1 VIAGSDPA
9 AAAGVTQ
16 ILAQTGEVLLGMHI
30 DLVRSRRLTA
40 KIVRAYAAGD
50 AAAVSRLQRQRATID
65 DRFNPAKALAATVR
79 YLELAQHRLGRSDLA
94 AVSYH
99 MGIGNLAQVLDDYDG
114 GRGVPYAQ
122 LYFDSAPYR
131 HPAAYTLLSGFGDQS
146 SLYYWRVLG
155 AAQIMRLYRTN
166 RSELARLNA
175 LQTMSASSADVLH
188 PPDQTRA
195 FGDPDALARA
205 YVGHRVVPLPS
216 NASSLGLAYDPSM
229 GALAHR
235 LGKTPAL
242 YRGLAPAALA
252 LLLELGNRVR
262 ALSAGTAPLIVTSA
276 VTDGRYQQLL
286 GFSDPPAAAG
296 YSFTLARRYVRPA
309 QAAALQSLLD
319 RLQALNLVA
328 WVRFPTT
335 IEVTV
340 AYDAAQVIATGV

>member
-1 VIAGSDPA
+1 
-9 AAAGVTQ
+9 
-16 ILAQTGEVLLGMHI
+16 
-30 DLVRSRRLTA
+30 
-40 KIVRAYAAGD
+40 
-50 AAAVSRLQRQRATID
+50 
-65 DRFNPAKALAATVR
+65 
-79 YLELAQHRLGRSDLA
+79 
-94 AVSYH
+94 
-99 MGIGNLAQVLDDYDG
+99 
-114 GRGVPYAQ
+114 
-122 LYFDSAPYR
+122 
-131 HPAAYTLLSGFGDQS
+131 
-146 SLYYWRVLG
+146 
-155 AAQIMRLYRTN
+155 
-166 RSELARLNA
+166 
-175 LQTMSASSADVLH
+175 
-188 PPDQTRA
+188 
-195 FGDPDALARA
+195 
-205 YVGHRVVPLPS
+205 
-216 NASSLGLAYDPSM
+216 M